1 MSNYISKFNI
11 EGTEALIKDTEA
23 RSSISDIN
31 SEITG
36 IKAKNVE
43 QDSTIAGLS
52 SNLSSVSNQL
62 SSVSSTVNTLD
73 GSVENLQTGVGLNA
87 SAISGAQSDIAT
99 LSARMDTFV
108 ALPEGS
114 TTGDAELIDIRT
126 GADGITYDTA
136 GDAVRGQYLKNRALT
151 KAVPFNIPSS
161 MGNFEGSTY
170 AGVTFTWLDDHTCK
184 LNGTA
189 TGEAW
194 NRFIVSEDSLGD
206 FEAGKTYHINVKNNT
221 KVGNLYLCI
230 YTWANGVL
238 SDPMYRGL
246 SSDFTVPANATGI
259 LIRVQGNSGI
269 SYSNDY
275 IEFEILSE
283 LSPVLEPITQVLSRT
298 TEINNRLDEF
308 GYVQLL
314 EGTYYIGDPVYMSDN
329 TSVYG
334 VGKGTRI
341 CKTTGSTY
349 GLFSVE
355 NNVQNVTFKDLQ
367 FVGSNV
373 TRPTEAPPAVGELA
387 ISLKDNAGYVT
398 IDNCHFLGFQRCGI
412 YVGSGY
418 AWLRSLDATNC
429 SFLFCGQGIEFTWYG
444 EYARISNCH
453 FNECY
458 YGVKVIGG
466 NNNFSNCSFDACYIG
481 FMLYD
486 DGTTPSNDGHGSC
499 SNCSFNHCYNTSIAC
514 FNIDNGYAFVGCE
527 IYFAGI
533 VADNS
538 KGILFA
544 GCLSKGNETFYVSRN
559 NSVVFMVHCLFPVA
573 PTFTEQTG
581 GTFKKHFCYT
591 MSGTSV

>member
-1 MSNYISKFNI
+1 MSNYVSKFNI
-11 EGTEALIKDTEA
+11 DGTEAIIKDSEA
-23 RSSISDIN
+23 RSSITSIN
-31 SEITG
+31 GEITD
-36 IKAKNVE
+36 IKAKNVA
-43 QDSTIAGLS
+43 QDSSINGISANVTSLS
-52 SNLSSVSNQL
+52 GQVGNLNTSVTSMEG
-62 SSVSSTVNTLD
+62 VI
-73 GSVENLQTGVGLNA
+73 ENLQSGVGLNA
-87 SAISGAQSDIAT
+87 SVISDVQSNVAT
-99 LSARMDTFV
+99 LSARMDTFST
-108 ALPEGS
+108 LPEGS
-114 TTGDAELIDIRT
+114 TAGDAELIDIRN
-126 GADGITYDTA
+126 GADGVTYSSA
-136 GDAVRGQYLKNRALT
+136 GDAVRGQYLKNRNLV
-151 KAVPFNIPSS
+151 KSVPYNIPSS
-161 MGNFEGSTY
+161 MGEFENSTY
-170 AGVTFTWLDDHTCK
+170 AGVTFTWLNDHTCK

-194 NRFIVSEDSLGD
+194 NRFIVSVDSLGD
-206 FEAGKTYHINVKNNT
+206 FVAGKTYHINVKNNT

-230 YTWANGVL
+230 YTWVNDVL
-238 SDPMYRGL
+238 SEPMYRGL
-246 SSDFTVPANATGI
+246 SSDFTVPSNATGI
-259 LIRVQGNSGI
+259 LIRVQGNTGI

-298 TEINNRLDEF
+298 TEINNRLNEF

-314 EGTYYIGDPVYMSDN
+314 GGTYYIGDPVYMTNN
-329 TSVYG
+329 TAVYG
-334 VGKGTRI
+334 IGKSTRI
-341 CKTTGSTY
+341 LKTTGSTY

-355 NNVQNVTFKDLQ
+355 NNVQNVTFKNIE

-373 TRPTEAPPAVGELA
+373 SRPTEAPPAVGELA

-418 AWLRSLDATNC
+418 SWLRSLDATNC
-429 SFLFCGQGIEFTWYG
+429 SFLYCGQGIEFTWYG
-444 EYARISNCH
+444 EYARVTNCH

-466 NNNFSNCSFDACYIG
+466 NNNFANCGFDACYIG

-499 SNCSFNHCYNTSIAC
+499 TACSFNHCYNTAIAC

-538 KGILFA
+538 KGIIFSS
-544 GCLSKGNETFYVSRN
+544 CLSKGNETFYVSRN
-559 NSVVFMVHCLFPVA
+559 NSVVFMVHCLFANA
-573 PTFTEQTG
+573 PTLSEQTG
-581 GTFKKHFCYT
+581 GVFKKHFNYT
-591 MSGTSV
+591 LSGTSV